1 MGFGASGATSLLH
14 DGERAAVNSHTR
26 RNATCA
32 PPRTLASDNAEN
44 GGAEATVR
52 CIGLQRV
59 FVAPCQE
66 MPNLTVTSFENGG
79 HHALLRATQSPIACV
94 RWVGH
99 GI

>member
-44 GGAEATVR
+44 GG
-52 CIGLQRV
+52 GLDIH
-59 FVAPCQE
+59 
-66 MPNLTVTSFENGG
+66 SFRGSRAWGG
-79 HHALLRATQSPIACV
+79 
-94 RWVGH
+94 
-99 GI
+99 